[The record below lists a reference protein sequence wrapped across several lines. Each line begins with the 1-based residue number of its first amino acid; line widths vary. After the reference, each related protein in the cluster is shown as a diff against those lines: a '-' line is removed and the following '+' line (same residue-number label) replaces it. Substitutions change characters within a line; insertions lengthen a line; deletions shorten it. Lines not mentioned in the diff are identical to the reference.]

1 MEEGRVFARLDP
13 PLDAGEEAG
22 GGGSRSNGRRPSPRT
37 SKHFLETLEI
47 AAEKRNRINAEIAA
61 ETVRLIS
68 EGGEQVG
75 IVGRAEALGIAEEA
89 GLDLVEISPNTE
101 PPVCRLMDFGKFLFQ
116 QNKRRAAARK
126 KQVQVQVKEIK
137 FRPGTEEA
145 DYQTKLRNLRRF
157 LAHGDKTKVTL
168 WFRGREMR
176 HQELGAK
183 LLKRVEADLEELA
196 KVEQYPRMEGRRLS
210 MVLTPRK

>member
-1 MEEGRVFARLDP
+1 MGASHAPFL
-13 PLDAGEEAG
+13 
-22 GGGSRSNGRRPSPRT
+22 RT
-37 SKHFLETLEI
+37 FEPFPETPEI
-47 AAEKRNRINAEIAA
+47 AAEKRNRINTEIVA

-68 EGGEQVG
+68 EQGEQIG
-75 IVGRAEALGIAEEA
+75 IVDRAEALNAAEEA
-89 GLDLVEISPNTE
+89 GFDLVEISPNTE

-126 KQVQVQVKEIK
+126 KQAHVQVKEIK

-145 DYQTKLRNLRRF
+145 DYQTKLRNLKRF
-157 LAHGDKTKVTL
+157 LSHGDKTKVTL

-183 LLKRVEADLEELA
+183 LLKRVETDLQELA

>member
-1 MEEGRVFARLDP
+1 M
-13 PLDAGEEAG
+13 
-22 GGGSRSNGRRPSPRT
+22 
-37 SKHFLETLEI
+37 
-47 AAEKRNRINAEIAA
+47 
-61 ETVRLIS
+61 RLIA
-68 EGGEQVG
+68 ENGEQVG
-75 IVGRAEALGIAEEA
+75 IVDRTGALGMAEVA

-116 QNKRRAAARK
+116 ENKRRAAARK
-126 KQVQVQVKEIK
+126 KQVHVQVKEIK

-157 LAHGDKTKVTL
+157 LSHGDKTKVTL

-183 LLKRVEADLEELA
+183 LLKRVEADLHELA

-210 MVLTPRK
+210 MVLTPRKMMRRDHR